1 MIRGRLFIGT
11 LAALFLIR
19 LVFQSQIVVALYE
32 AAWPGTT
39 GLFFTASGDTPGYIN
54 PWKNVLLKSLYSE
67 DGLNPTANRMPYTGL
82 LFFLAYLLVRD
93 DIVACNIVAI
103 LQILLGSIATLL
115 LSNLC
120 YQICLHV
127 SHNRRLALNA
137 AIIFLIAAT
146 LSLHTLHFDG
156 AILSDGPAISFLS
169 LFIFYY
175 YRYLSMDNYSSLD
188 FIWSSIFLAMTCL
201 WRPYFVLLYPVII
214 GFEFRRSTRI
224 TAKPLLRNI
233 LLLVM
238 PIVLLDLP
246 WIIRNYITLKKFIP
260 AQSDIYAGSCD
271 KVCRAYRD
279 FAKIAGGTWHAYP
292 APNSFACYFESE
304 DLYKCTFRFPF
315 YMLGDKLNIK
325 EIEKVKALYARY
337 KEDRQNH
344 LLQDS
349 VIQAFSRLSSY
360 YRQDHPYLYWLYPRL
375 ITLKSFLIHTATFYF
390 PTYEKGVERLGKFLF
405 WVVKSTQAFLY
416 WIALI
421 GGFIG
426 LIRLTIK
433 RKESY
438 ILLFIPMYLIG
449 LFPVYFMTQETR
461 YFYAAYPMLLIG
473 ASYQIGS
480 MLKGISLWKLP
491 LLRNLSQKLQ

>member
-1 MIRGRLFIGT
+1 MAYPGF
-11 LAALFLIR
+11 LFLLI
-19 LVFQSQIVVALYE
+19 Y
-32 AAWPGTT
+32 
-39 GLFFTASGDTPGYIN
+39 
-54 PWKNVLLKSLYSE
+54 
-67 DGLNPTANRMPYTGL
+67 
-82 LFFLAYLLVRD
+82 FLARD
-93 DIVACNIVAI
+93 DIIAYNVTAA
-103 LQILLGSIATLL
+103 LQILLVSIATLFL
-115 LSNLC
+115 ANLC
-120 YQICLHV
+120 YQLCLDV
-127 SHNRRLALNA
+127 SQSRTLALSA
-137 AIIFLIAAT
+137 GIIFLILAS
-146 LSLHTLHFDG
+146 LSMHTLHFDG
-156 AILSDGPAISFLS
+156 AMLSDGPAISFLS

-175 YRYLSMDNYSSLD
+175 YRYLSMGKHSSLD

-214 GFEFRRSTRI
+214 VFELYRSKRI
-224 TAKPLLRNI
+224 FESSSLRNI
-233 LLLVM
+233 LLFVT
-238 PIVLLDLP
+238 PIVLLDFP
-246 WIIRNYITLKKFIP
+246 WIIRNYITFERFIP
-260 AQSDIYAGSCD
+260 AQSDIYAGTCD
-271 KVCRAYRD
+271 RVCRAYRD
-279 FAKIAGGTWHAYP
+279 FAKIAGGIWHAYQ
-292 APNSFACYFESE
+292 APHSFACYFES
-304 DLYKCTFRFPF
+304 DYPSKCSFRFPF

-337 KEDRQNH
+337 KENRQNP

-375 ITLKSFLIHTATFYF
+375 ITLKSFLIHTATFYS

-438 ILLFIPMYLIG
+438 ILLFIPVYLIG
-449 LFPVYFMTQETR
+449 LFPVYLMTQETR

-480 MLKGISLWKLP
+480 MLKGISLWKLS